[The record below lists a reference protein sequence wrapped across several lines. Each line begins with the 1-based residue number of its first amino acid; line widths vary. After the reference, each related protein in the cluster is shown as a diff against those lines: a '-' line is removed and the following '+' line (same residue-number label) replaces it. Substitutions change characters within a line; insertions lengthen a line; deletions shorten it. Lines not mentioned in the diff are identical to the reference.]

1 MAILIRPGK
10 RVKKAKS
17 KDAQEVLDRLE
28 KYLNSEAMDEPIR
41 VLCGF
46 WEDQQNAI
54 TYQELREAVKN
65 GTITE
70 ETFRLWAQDYSV
82 LVSNELSKMW
92 LAGME
97 AGSLGPTI
105 MDAIAGEFVFNTQ
118 APGIF
123 AWINERGAEFVTSVT
138 MEQREAIS
146 ALLSK
151 KMIESHTVDE
161 LSRLIRPC
169 IGLTKGQAQANARYY
184 DSIVK
189 NLTKEH
195 PRMSKESIRKKA
207 LDASTKYAERQHRQR
222 AMDIAQTESAF
233 AYNRGADEGVRQ
245 AQSQNLIG
253 KTVKRWSTS
262 GDDGVCEICQA
273 LEGIEVGMDDDFQFK
288 GRVLFAGQHMLPP
301 AHPRCACAIEYIE
314 ISPPVFH

>member
-10 RVKKAKS
+10 RVKKVKS
-17 KDAQEVLDRLE
+17 KGAQEVLDRLE
-28 KYLNSEAMDEPIR
+28 KYLNSDAMDEPIR
-41 VLCGF
+41 ILCGF

-54 TYQELREAVKN
+54 TYQELREAVKS

-70 ETFRLWAQDYSV
+70 ETFRLWNQDYSV
-82 LVSNELSKMW
+82 LVANELSKVW

-105 MDAIAGEFVFNTQ
+105 MDAVVEEFVFNTQ
-118 APGIF
+118 APGILT
-123 AWINERGAEFVTSVT
+123 WINERGAEFVTSVT
-138 MEQREAIS
+138 MEQRDAIS

-222 AMDIAQTESAF
+222 AIDIAQTESAF
-233 AYNRGADEGVRQ
+233 AYNRGADEGIRQ

-253 KTVKRWSTS
+253 QMKKRWSTS
-262 GDDGVCEICQA
+262 GDDGVCDICAA
-273 LEGIEVGMDDDFQFK
+273 LEGVEVGMDDDFQFK